1 MEKLEKLVW
10 ALCEVIP
17 TITVDYYHHINSS
30 SKQFTQEYAELRI
43 EDKLILTDYPWE
55 VEKRLEQLCR
65 EYGIRIEEEW
75 EK

>member
-17 TITVDYYHHINSS
+17 TITVDYSHHINASS
-30 SKQFTQEYAELRI
+30 QGHVQEYAELFI
-43 EDKLILTDYPWE
+43 EGKLITADYPDE
-55 VEKRLEQLCR
+55 IERRLEQLCR

>member
-17 TITVDYYHHINSS
+17 TITVNYSSHINSS
-30 SKQFTQEYAELRI
+30 SIRFVQEYAELRI
-43 EDKLILTDYPWE
+43 EDKLITTDYPWE

-65 EYGIRIEEEW
+65 EHGIRIEE
-75 EK
+75 